1 MVNLKTKSGENNCY
15 YNISGRCT
23 NPKITRGLAG
33 ESGRDWDSKQNCTF
47 TQDGAQSLCSEY
59 FFENIYKETRNKT
72 KNIEIIIPEDM
83 WNTDIGKAAIAEA
96 EKIMRSIRDY
106 QNKHPLR
113 EWRNYMSRKTVCS
126 RHSAPSS
133 NEEMPIEVD
142 RYKESR
148 TGSHL
153 NCILKQRIELNKE

>member
-15 YNISGRCT
+15 YNIGGRCT
-23 NPKITRGLAG
+23 NTKITRGLAG

-59 FFENIYKETRNKT
+59 FFENIYKETRKT
-72 KNIEIIIPEDM
+72 TIGSIEIIIPEEM

-96 EKIMRSIRDY
+96 EKIMYSIRDY
-106 QNKHPLR
+106 QNKYPLR
-113 EWRNYMSRKTVCS
+113 EWRNYMSRKTVCL

-133 NEEMPIEVD
+133 NEVLSNEEMPIDID
-142 RYKESR
+142 RYK
-148 TGSHL
+148 
-153 NCILKQRIELNKE
+153 N